1 MSVVISLRVPKEL
14 KESLE
19 ELGVDWRKAVRE
31 YLEKM
36 VREER
41 RKRILARA
49 RDQEESREGGDRL
62 CRADKGG
69 QVCLARWWTRP

>member
-49 RDQEESREGGDRL
+49 REIRKRVGRVTTDSAELIREDRY
-62 CRADKGG
+62 A
-69 QVCLARWWTRP
+69 